1 MRIAVMAAGGVGGYF
16 GARMAAAGHE
26 VHFIARGAHLDAIR
40 KNGLKVESTL
50 GNLHLKDAKVT
61 DDPAEVGPVDIVLFA
76 VKLWDTEK
84 AAAQAKPL
92 IGPETRLITL
102 QNGVDSVERIAPIL
116 GADHVVGGIAY
127 LATVISAPGVI
138 SHTSPFAAM
147 QCGRIDAKPD
157 ARLAAFADAAKAAS
171 VDIKI
176 SDRINRDRWEKFVFL
191 VALSG
196 MTSAARS
203 TLGPVMADDETRAF
217 YRTLMAETLAVG
229 RAQGVPLSE
238 DYIEERMKFS
248 EAAPKGLKASMYHDL
263 ERGNRLEL
271 DWLAGTVVELARKTG
286 VPVPANEAVYT
297 LLKLHR
303 MGNA

>member
-61 DDPAEVGPVDIVLFA
+61 DDPAAVGPVDIVLFA

-157 ARLAAFADAAKAAS
+157 AKLAAFADAAKAAS
-171 VDIKI
+171 VDI
-176 SDRINRDRWEKFVFL
+176 
-191 VALSG
+191 
-196 MTSAARS
+196 
-203 TLGPVMADDETRAF
+203 
-217 YRTLMAETLAVG
+217 
-229 RAQGVPLSE
+229 
-238 DYIEERMKFS
+238 
-248 EAAPKGLKASMYHDL
+248 
-263 ERGNRLEL
+263 
-271 DWLAGTVVELARKTG
+271 
-286 VPVPANEAVYT
+286 
-297 LLKLHR
+297 
-303 MGNA
+303 

>member
-1 MRIAVMAAGGVGGYF
+1 MSNEYRFPLVGAA
-16 GARMAAAGHE
+16 MLAALLLPAP
-26 VHFIARGAHLDAIR
+26 ADAQTYSPTYSYAQPQLFPFPLFQAPIER
-40 KNGLKVESTL
+40 
-50 GNLHLKDAKVT
+50 AA
-61 DDPAEVGPVDIVLFA
+61 PAERVA
-76 VKLWDTEK
+76 
-84 AAAQAKPL
+84 
-92 IGPETRLITL
+92 PEALP
-102 QNGVDSVERIAPIL
+102 QSEGES
-116 GADHVVGGIAY
+116 ADPRFRRQ
-127 LATVISAPGVI
+127 TVSYTGNEAPG
-138 SHTSPFAAM
+138 T
-147 QCGRIDAKPD
+147 
-157 ARLAAFADAAKAAS
+157 
-171 VDIKI
+171 
-176 SDRINRDRWEKFVFL
+176 
-191 VALSG
+191 
-196 MTSAARS
+196 
-203 TLGPVMADDETRAF
+203 VMADDETRAF